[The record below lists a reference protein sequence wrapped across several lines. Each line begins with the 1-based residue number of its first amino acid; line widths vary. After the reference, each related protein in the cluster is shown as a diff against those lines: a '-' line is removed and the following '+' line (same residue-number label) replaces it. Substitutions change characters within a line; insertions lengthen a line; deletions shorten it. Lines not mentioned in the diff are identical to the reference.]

1 MKTAL
6 KITAVI
12 LVMFVMLSVC
22 AFAAPDSLP
31 LEATGTVSGILTVT
45 NPASASISSY
55 DRQHNISGYAAEGA
69 TVSVYAAYGDKYS
82 VIKRFTVGAS
92 GVFVQPVTLT
102 RGRNE
107 LLIRADV
114 NGQVQCVKRTVNVLS
129 INFFN
134 LLKGF
139 NLF

>member
-1 MKTAL
+1 MKTTFKVMAL
-6 KITAVI
+6 VLIMSFAVS
-12 LVMFVMLSVC
+12 FC

-31 LEATGTVSGILTVT
+31 LEVYGNASGILTVT

-55 DRQHNISGYAAEGA
+55 DRQHNISGYAASGA
-69 TVSVYAAYGDKYS
+69 TVSIYSAYGDKYS

-102 RGRNE
+102 RGRND
-107 LLIRADV
+107 LLIRADI
-114 NGQVQCVKRTVNVLS
+114 NGQIQYVKRTVNVLS

-139 NLF
+139 NLY

>member
-1 MKTAL
+1 MKKVLKVTAL
-6 KITAVI
+6 TLVI
-12 LVMFVMLSVC
+12 VVVMSLC

-31 LEATGTVSGILTVT
+31 LEVYGNANGILTVT

-69 TVSVYAAYGDKYS
+69 TVSIYAAYGDKYS
-82 VIKRFTVGAS
+82 AIKRFTVGAS

-102 RGRNE
+102 RGRND
-107 LLIRADV
+107 LLIRADI
-114 NGQVQCVKRTVNVLS
+114 NGQVQYVKRTVNVLS

-139 NLF
+139 NLY

>member
-1 MKTAL
+1 
-6 KITAVI
+6 
-12 LVMFVMLSVC
+12 MFLMVSLC

-31 LEATGTVSGILTVT
+31 LDVISNASGILTVT

-69 TVSVYAAYGDKYS
+69 TVSIYAAYGDKYS

-102 RGRNE
+102 RGRND
-107 LLIRADV
+107 LVIRADV
-114 NGQVQCVKRTVNVLS
+114 NGQVQYVKRTVNVLS